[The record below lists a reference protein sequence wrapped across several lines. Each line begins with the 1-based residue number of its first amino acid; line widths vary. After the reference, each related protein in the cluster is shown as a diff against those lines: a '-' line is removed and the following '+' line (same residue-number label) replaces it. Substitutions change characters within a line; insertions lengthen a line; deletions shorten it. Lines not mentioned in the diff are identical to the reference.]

1 MRHRSP
7 LAAGVATRS
16 LKSTAPDT
24 APGARSP
31 SVPSAGEK
39 SNDAPIPRLELVAFT
54 MVTTSSGRMYPLR
67 TSMVSPTLV
76 RVATMGGKSVSAV
89 VFRMRTG
96 TTSSRFPASNRL
108 GSRTMPTGRVTVS
121 VAATVGAPERSSIRA
136 V

>member
-16 LKSTAPDT
+16 LKATAPDT

-31 SVPSAGEK
+31 GLPSAREK
-39 SNDAPIPRLELVAFT
+39 SNDAPAPALAFVAFT
-54 MVTTSSGRMYPLR
+54 MVMTSSGRMYPLR

-96 TTSSRFPASNRL
+96 STSSALSGVEPA
-108 GSRTMPTGRVTVS
+108 RVEND
-121 VAATVGAPERSSIRA
+121 AERDRARGEQDDRERA
-136 V
+136 VRED